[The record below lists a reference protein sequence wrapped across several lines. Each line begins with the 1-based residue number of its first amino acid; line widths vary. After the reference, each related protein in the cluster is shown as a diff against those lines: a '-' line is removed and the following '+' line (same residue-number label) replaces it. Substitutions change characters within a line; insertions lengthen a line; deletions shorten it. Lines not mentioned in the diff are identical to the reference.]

1 VVLKFVTKSGSVA
14 TPTVIVHDLSRIS
27 DYQTYVGITP
37 REAVI
42 AAYAQSLGDNN
53 IDGYERNYSKKVK
66 EGTISVSCGDF
77 AARKTP

>member
-1 VVLKFVTKSGSVA
+1 MST
-14 TPTVIVHDLSRIS
+14 TVIVHDLSRIS

-53 IDGYERNYSKKVK
+53 TEGYERKYGKKVK
-66 EGTISVSCGDF
+66 EGVLGISCGDF
-77 AARKTP
+77 AARKTS